1 MRGRAFRD
9 ARTTEGLAPD
19 VSDEV
24 LLMWVIYE
32 KPKDHPKDFVARA
45 WAIRRGV
52 PAPVP
57 LAAADDTDRVGAN

>member
-1 MRGRAFRD
+1 M
-9 ARTTEGLAPD
+9 
-19 VSDEV
+19 SDDD

-45 WAIRRGV
+45 WAIRR
-52 PAPVP
+52 VP